1 MRVVLIS
8 VAFNLFWLLAVLG
21 QHEALPYLVL
31 ALLVASILERKC
43 VAAVLL
49 IAFVGIAGDSLL
61 VLLGFLDFGAHQ
73 MPLWFCLL
81 WVGFSAYAVS
91 LRGLLIS
98 KSGIVVA
105 LVGAF
110 GGAASYLAGERLG
123 AVTFNYS
130 LPATLSV
137 LFLAWFSYS
146 AFILFVLH
154 RFAKKENVWSSRQR
168 DTASEHQEH

>member
-21 QHEALPYLVL
+21 QHAALPYLVL
-31 ALLVASILERKC
+31 ALLVAFIVERKGIA
-43 VAAVLL
+43 VVLL
-49 IAFVGIAGDSLL
+49 IALVGIAGDSLL
-61 VLLGFLDFGAHQ
+61 SLLGFMEFGAHYL
-73 MPLWFCLL
+73 PLWFCLL
-81 WVGFSAYAVS
+81 WVGFSAYVVS
-91 LRGLLIS
+91 LRSLLVS
-98 KSGIVVA
+98 KPVTVVA

-130 LPATLSV
+130 LPATLTV

-154 RFAKKENVWSSRQR
+154 RFAKKESVWSSRQR
-168 DTASEHQEH
+168 DTASEQREH